1 MSIEHC
7 PKCNQ
12 NIDTDFNAEHFADEV
27 GGCEITFECSMSP
40 ECPCEDCQKENV
52 VMDR

>member
-27 GGCEITFECSMSP
+27 GGCETTLECSMSP